1 MLQSGSNLW
10 ISHIYKLYFSLEFR
24 VSFIVY
30 VTSLQDCVVFIFPAH
45 LRKKKVRK
53 YSIIIIKIARLH
65 DVSIKHGICKYTDQ
79 LFHGFGFA

>member
-45 LRKKKVRK
+45 LEEK
-53 YSIIIIKIARLH
+53 RLEN
-65 DVSIKHGICKYTDQ
+65 IQ
-79 LFHGFGFA
+79 LLLLKLQDCMTLA